1 MIKKRPNA
9 SFASS
14 LFGFFGKSAIVQTLC
29 RFTSNMYRKFIYGFF
44 GTVFTIYGF
53 LSDKMEDS
61 FLANLFSRKKDDRR
75 QGFAYKMSYFCETS
89 IVSRI
94 SNGIKRSVLYCP
106 LNLIGIIGF
115 SFGFYSLAII
125 FLKRFALAYEPVS
138 ELSFYV
144 CVISIIVSVFLLFSK
159 KTLISVINESL
170 FCNFIFFDFLSIR
183 KVSSSEYEESSRIN
197 AGVAVILGIVFG
209 GLSFVIKPYI
219 TVFLLLAVIG
229 SVIVLHSPESG
240 SIVMFLILPFMP
252 TMFLVGFTIMVAVS
266 LFLKVIRRKRI
277 IKLTFIDISVIA
289 FILFLV
295 SGGFLS
301 VDATSSIPKMLVF
314 VCFISF
320 YFIVKNV
327 IRSEKLAYNCIRGI
341 SFSAAV
347 VAFIGIIQYFFGSVS
362 TKWQDVQM
370 FADIKGRAVSK
381 FQNPNVLAEYLIL
394 VIPVIFA
401 MLLISGSARS
411 RFRYFISLMLCC
423 ACLMLTWSRG
433 AWLGFVFAVLL
444 FIFFS
449 SHKTFAYLLLSIP
462 GICFIAS
469 YFVDTSVINRFMSI
483 GNTADSSTLYRLN
496 IWKGTLAMLD
506 DGHIF
511 GIGIGTEAFSSVYP
525 QYSLS
530 GIEAAPH
537 SHSLYLQITTE
548 MGIFALIV
556 FLLFCISFIG
566 MIFSTFKRCSLRKS
580 KMLLLGF
587 LCGFCAFLVQG
598 ATDYVWYN
606 YRIFL
611 LFWAMVGLAAAIANN
626 CKENDRGPYLR

>member
-1 MIKKRPNA
+1 MIKKRPNG

-14 LFGFFGKSAIVQTLC
+14 IIGFFGKSAIIQTLC
-29 RFTSNMYRKFIYGFF
+29 RFTSAVYRKFIYGFF
-44 GTVFTIYGF
+44 GTVFTLYGF
-53 LSDKMEDS
+53 LSDKLENS

-75 QGFAYKMSYFCETS
+75 QSFAYKMSYFCETS
-89 IVSRI
+89 IFARI
-94 SNGIKRSVLYCP
+94 SNGIKWSVLYCP
-106 LNLIGIIGF
+106 LNLIGIITF

-125 FLKRFALAYEPVS
+125 FLKRFALAYEPIS
-138 ELSFYV
+138 KLSFCV
-144 CVISIIVSVFLLFSK
+144 CALSVIASIFLLFSK

-183 KVSSSEYEESSRIN
+183 KVSSNEHTQTSRIN
-197 AGVAVILGIVFG
+197 AGVAVLLGILFG
-209 GLSFVIKPYI
+209 GLSFVVKPHI
-219 TVFLLLAVIG
+219 TAFAILVAVG
-229 SVIVLHSPESG
+229 CVIVLHSPEAG
-240 SIVMFLILPFMP
+240 IIAMFLILPFMP
-252 TMFLVGFTIMVAVS
+252 TMVLAGFTMIVAFS
-266 LFLKVIRRKRI
+266 LLLKVIRRKRI
-277 IKLTFIDISVIA
+277 IKITLIDIPVIA
-289 FILFLV
+289 FMWFLI
-295 SGGFLS
+295 SGGLLS
-301 VDATSSIPKMLVF
+301 VDISSSIPKMLVF
-314 VCFISF
+314 ICFISF

-341 SFSAAV
+341 AFSASV
-347 VAFIGIIQYFFGSVS
+347 VSVIGIMQYFFGTVS

-370 FADIKGRAVSK
+370 FSDIKGRAVST

-394 VIPVIFA
+394 VMPVIFA
-401 MLLISGSARS
+401 MMLISGSARR
-411 RFRYFISLMLCC
+411 RFRYFIALMLCS
-423 ACLMLTWSRG
+423 ACLILTWSRG
-433 AWLGFVFAVLL
+433 AWLGFVIAVIL

-449 SHKTFAYLLLSIP
+449 SHKTFAYLILSIP
-462 GICFIAS
+462 TLCLIAS
-469 YFVDTSVINRFMSI
+469 LFVDTSVINRFMSI

-496 IWKGTLAMLD
+496 IWKGTLDMLS
-506 DGHIF
+506 DGNIF

-525 QYSLS
+525 QYALS

-556 FLLFCISFIG
+556 FILFCIAFFG

-580 KMLLLGF
+580 KLLLLGF
-587 LCGFCAFLVQG
+587 LCGVCAFLVQG

-611 LFWAMVGLAAAIANN
+611 LFWAMVGLAAAITNN